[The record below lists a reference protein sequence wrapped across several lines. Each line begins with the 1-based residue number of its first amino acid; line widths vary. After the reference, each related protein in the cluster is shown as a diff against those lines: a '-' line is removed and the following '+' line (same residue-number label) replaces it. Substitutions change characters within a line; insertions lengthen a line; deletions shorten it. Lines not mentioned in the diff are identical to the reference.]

1 MEPATRSL
9 GEFAAS
15 AKRLARSLLTIGANR
30 IELFMVEVQEQREQ
44 ILHLLLLAL
53 GVAAFGLLAG
63 ITLTGAIVVWLW
75 PVSKLGVFLGL
86 TVLYGAAAALLYR
99 RLNTMLRDWKNLP
112 ATLDQLRKDREC
124 LEKNLP

>member
-1 MEPATRSL
+1 
-9 GEFAAS
+9 
-15 AKRLARSLLTIGANR
+15 
-30 IELFMVEVQEQREQ
+30 MVEVQEQREH